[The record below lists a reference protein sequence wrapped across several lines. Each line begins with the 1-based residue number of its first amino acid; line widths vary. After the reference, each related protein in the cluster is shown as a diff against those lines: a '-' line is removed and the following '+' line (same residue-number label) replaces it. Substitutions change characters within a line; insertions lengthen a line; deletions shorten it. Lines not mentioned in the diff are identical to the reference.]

1 MSVSVGGTESP
12 SHDSSVGTSSL
23 FSLGEQLRAETD
35 AFVPETQTRLTYLA
49 RKRQICQSM
58 H

>member
-1 MSVSVGGTESP
+1 VSVGRTESP